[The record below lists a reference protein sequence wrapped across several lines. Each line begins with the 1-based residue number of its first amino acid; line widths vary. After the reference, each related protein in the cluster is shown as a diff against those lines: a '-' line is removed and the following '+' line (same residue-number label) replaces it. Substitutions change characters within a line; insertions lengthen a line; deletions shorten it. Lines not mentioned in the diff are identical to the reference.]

1 LAVKRALEWVEQGR
15 VPDAVV
21 RAGIR
26 ALLRR
31 RLAQLE
37 EGGPEA
43 MAVRTA
49 AFVAAMG
56 QSPVA
61 LVPELANAQHYE
73 VPESFFGLVLGPNR
87 KYSGCYYTPEARSLG
102 DAEEAALALSC
113 EHAQLEDGQQVLEL
127 GCGWGSL
134 SLWMATHYPRSQVT
148 AVSNSR
154 SQRQYIEQ
162 QAAQR
167 GLGNLRVVTCDMNA
181 FDAGAR
187 YDRIVSVEM
196 FEHMRNWQELF
207 RRVAGWLAPGGRFF
221 MHVFVHRSVPYAFED
236 QGEDDWMSRHF
247 FSGGMMPSDE
257 LPALLQ
263 DDLRLEARW
272 RWDGTHYE
280 RTANDWLANM
290 DARRAQVWPVLEA
303 CYGAAEAQRWWSRWR
318 VFFMACAE
326 LWGYEGGRHWWVSHY
341 RFSRRDA
348 AAAGLA
354 GT

>member
-1 LAVKRALEWVEQGR
+1 MRRILDWVEQGR

-26 ALLRR
+26 SLLRR
-31 RLAQLE
+31 RLEQLH

-43 MAVRTA
+43 MAARSA

-73 VPESFFGLVLGPNR
+73 LPESFFGLVLGPHR
-87 KYSGCYYTPEARSLG
+87 KYSGCYYTPEARTLG

-113 EHAQLEDGQQVLEL
+113 AHAQLEDGQQVLEL

-134 SLWMATHYPRSQVT
+134 TLWMARHYPRSRIT

-154 SQRQYIEQ
+154 SQREYIEQ
-162 QAAQR
+162 QARQR
-167 GLGNLRVVTCDMNA
+167 GLANLEVITCDMNA
-181 FDAGAR
+181 FAAPAH

-196 FEHMRNWQELF
+196 FEHMRNWRELF
-207 RRVAGWLAPGGRFF
+207 RRVAGWLAPGGQFF
-221 MHVFVHRSVPYAFED
+221 MHVFVHRAVPYAFED
-236 QGEDDWMSRHF
+236 QDEDDWMSRHF
-247 FSGGMMPSDE
+247 FAGGMMPSDE

-263 DDLRLEARW
+263 DDLRLDARW
-272 RWDGTHYE
+272 RWDGSHYE
-280 RTANDWLANM
+280 RTANAWLANM
-290 DARRAQVWPVLEA
+290 DARRAQAWPVLEG
-303 CYGAAEAQRWWSRWR
+303 CYGAAEALRWWSRWR

-326 LWGYEGGRHWWVSHY
+326 LWGYEGGQQWWVSHY
-341 RFSRRDA
+341 RFSRRAD
-348 AAAGLA
+348 LA
-354 GT
+354 P